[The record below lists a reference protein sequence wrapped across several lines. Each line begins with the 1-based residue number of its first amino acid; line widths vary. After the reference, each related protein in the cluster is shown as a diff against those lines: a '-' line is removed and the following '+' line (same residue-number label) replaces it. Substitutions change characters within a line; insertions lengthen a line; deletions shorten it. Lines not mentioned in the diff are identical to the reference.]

1 MRTVL
6 RVSRSG
12 SIPAL
17 RFYVAA
23 AIVVVVSATAGCS
36 KRVDEPPQSEF
47 KPTEAPP
54 LPPGPDKLQIVDD
67 VVGTGPES
75 KNGDT
80 VKVHYTGTLL
90 NGKQFD
96 SSRGKDPFQVTI
108 GKGEVIKGWDEGL
121 PGMKV
126 GGKRTLTIP
135 WQLAYGEKG
144 SGATIPPKAALK
156 FEVELMEIVGAGG
169 AADAGKE
176 AGAAKVAARDAGA
189 KK

>member
-1 MRTVL
+1 MGNIPFMVVGAVFVL
-6 RVSRSG
+6 ASLTS
-12 SIPAL
+12 
-17 RFYVAA
+17 
-23 AIVVVVSATAGCS
+23 GCS
-36 KRVDEPPQSEF
+36 KRVEEPPPSEF

-67 VVGTGPES
+67 VVGTGAES
-75 KNGDT
+75 KKGDT

-108 GKGEVIKGWDEGL
+108 GQGQVIKGWDDGL

-135 WQLAYGEKG
+135 WALAYGEKG
-144 SGATIPPKAALK
+144 SGASIPPKAALK
-156 FEVELMEIVGAGG
+156 FEVELMEIVAPDGG
-169 AADAGKE
+169 
-176 AGAAKVAARDAGA
+176 DAGA
-189 KK
+189 TKDGGAKAGAKPAVPKK